1 MTISTNE
8 TANETALIG
17 SDEDGVNSGENAHP
31 DWDSPQGMGGAFA
44 DGLTL
49 IRILLTPLI
58 MFLIVT
64 HWPITAMA
72 ALASVL
78 FLIAAL
84 TDIFDDYFGGTD
96 ASVFRRFGYL
106 DDVADTVLC
115 IGTLAALLFV
125 THRAG
130 FLAWPFAVPA
140 GIIIA
145 REIIVAVLKGRAIVV
160 YGWPDNFLSSAK
172 SGFIMLGVCILV
184 ATPWLTQ
191 WFDALRASDRNVV
204 DVFNNASPA
213 IWVAGEVVLWIGAIF
228 SILSAIKIIRTPLG
242 PVNDE

>member
-1 MTISTNE
+1 MTTSTND
-8 TANETALIG
+8 TATNDMGVMG
-17 SDEDGVNSGENAHP
+17 SDNDGNNLQP
-31 DWDSPQGMGGAFA
+31 DWDSPRGIGGAFA

-49 IRILLTPLI
+49 IRILLTPVI
-58 MFLIVT
+58 MFLIIS
-64 HWPITAMA
+64 HWPVTAIA
-72 ALASVL
+72 ALASML

-84 TDIFDDYFGGTD
+84 TDVFDDYFGGTD

-106 DDVADTVLC
+106 DDIADTVLC
-115 IGTLAALLFV
+115 TGTLAALLFV

-145 REIIVAVLKGRAIVV
+145 REIVIGLAKGKQIAI

-172 SGFIMLGVCILV
+172 SGFIMLAVCILV

-191 WFDALRASDRNVV
+191 WFDALRATDSNVV
-204 DVFNNASPA
+204 DVFNNASPV
-213 IWVAGEVVLWIGAIF
+213 IWVIGEIALWIGAVF
-228 SILSAIKIIRTPLG
+228 SILSAIKIFKTPLG
-242 PVNDE
+242 AVNDG